1 MTGAGE
7 ASFDPVN
14 ANQDIIKRSYATDD
28 FDQFLGD
35 LVTEIEARNYRITRI
50 NHIDNVFDRQEAG
63 IEITARFRHYK
74 ILEFCNLN
82 SCSELISAESVSFLM
97 SSLCELISADL
108 LSGVF
113 MPVRYAIYQTEEEE
127 NVTHVAFLNPNAF
140 ARLFDSASLNQV
152 AAELSKDMTDVL
164 EEMDF

>member
-1 MTGAGE
+1 M
-7 ASFDPVN
+7 SFDPVN

-28 FDQFLGD
+28 FDQLLGD
-35 LVTEIEARNYRITRI
+35 LVTEMEARNYRITRI
-50 NHIDNVFDRQEAG
+50 NHIDNIFDRQEAG

-74 ILEFCNLN
+74 IVEFCNLN
-82 SCSELISAESVSFLM
+82 SCSELISA
-97 SSLCELISADL
+97 DL
-108 LSGVF
+108 RSGVF
-113 MPVRYAIYQTEEEE
+113 MPVRFAVYQTEEEE
-127 NVTHVAFLNPNAF
+127 NVSHVAFLNPNAF

>member
-1 MTGAGE
+1 M
-7 ASFDPVN
+7 SFDPVN

-28 FDQFLGD
+28 FDQLLGD

-50 NHIDNVFDRQEAG
+50 NHIDNIFDRQEAG

-74 ILEFCNLN
+74 IVEFCNLN
-82 SCSELISAESVSFLM
+82 SCSELISA
-97 SSLCELISADL
+97 DL
-108 LSGVF
+108 RSGVF
-113 MPVRYAIYQTEEEE
+113 MPVRFAVYQTEEEE

-152 AAELSKDMTDVL
+152 ANELSKDMNDVL
-164 EEMDF
+164 EEMAF

>member
-7 ASFDPVN
+7 ALFDPVN

-74 ILEFCNLN
+74 IVEFCNLN
-82 SCSELISAESVSFLM
+82 SCS
-97 SSLCELISADL
+97 ELISADL

-152 AAELSKDMTDVL
+152 ANELSKDMNDVL
-164 EEMDF
+164 EEMAF

>member
-1 MTGAGE
+1 M
-7 ASFDPVN
+7 SFDPVN

-28 FDQFLGD
+28 FDQLLGD

-50 NHIDNVFDRQEAG
+50 NHIDNIFDRQEAG

-74 ILEFCNLN
+74 IVEFCNLN
-82 SCSELISAESVSFLM
+82 SCS
-97 SSLCELISADL
+97 ELISADL

-113 MPVRYAIYQTEEEE
+113 MPVRYAVYQTEEEE

-152 AAELSKDMTDVL
+152 ANELSKDMNDVL
-164 EEMDF
+164 EEMAF

>member
-35 LVTEIEARNYRITRI
+35 LVTEIEARNYRIARI
-50 NHIDNVFDRQEAG
+50 NHIDNIFDRQEAG

-74 ILEFCNLN
+74 IVEFCNLN
-82 SCSELISAESVSFLM
+82 SCS
-97 SSLCELISADL
+97 ELISADL

-113 MPVRYAIYQTEEEE
+113 MPVRYAVYQTEEEE

-140 ARLFDSASLNQV
+140 ARLFDSAALNQV
-152 AAELSKDMTDVL
+152 ANELSKDMNDVL
-164 EEMDF
+164 EEMAF

>member
-7 ASFDPVN
+7 LSLDSVN
-14 ANQDIIKRSYATDD
+14 ANQDIVKRSYATDD

-50 NHIDNVFDRQEAG
+50 NHIDNIFDRQEAG

-74 ILEFCNLN
+74 IVEFCNLN
-82 SCSELISAESVSFLM
+82 SCS
-97 SSLCELISADL
+97 ELISADL

-113 MPVRYAIYQTEEEE
+113 MPVRYAVYQTEEEE
-127 NVTHVAFLNPNAF
+127 NVAHVAFLNPNAF

-152 AAELSKDMTDVL
+152 ADELSKDMNDVL
-164 EEMDF
+164 EEMAF

>member
-7 ASFDPVN
+7 LSLDSVN
-14 ANQDIIKRSYATDD
+14 ANQDIVKRSYATDD

-50 NHIDNVFDRQEAG
+50 NHIDNIFDRQEAG
-63 IEITARFRHYK
+63 IEITARFQHYK
-74 ILEFCNLN
+74 IVEFCNLN
-82 SCSELISAESVSFLM
+82 SCS
-97 SSLCELISADL
+97 ELISADL

-113 MPVRYAIYQTEEEE
+113 MPVRYAVYQTEEEE

-152 AAELSKDMTDVL
+152 ADELSKDMNDVL

>member
-1 MTGAGE
+1 VTGVGE
-7 ASFDPVN
+7 VSFDPVN

-28 FDQFLGD
+28 FDQLLGD

-50 NHIDNVFDRQEAG
+50 NHIDNIFDRQEAG

-74 ILEFCNLN
+74 IVEFCNLN
-82 SCSELISAESVSFLM
+82 SCSELISA
-97 SSLCELISADL
+97 DL
-108 LSGVF
+108 RSGVF
-113 MPVRYAIYQTEEEE
+113 MPVRFAVYQTEEEE
-127 NVTHVAFLNPNAF
+127 NVSHVAFLNPNAF

-152 AAELSKDMTDVL
+152 AAELSKDMMDVL

>member
-1 MTGAGE
+1 VTGVGE
-7 ASFDPVN
+7 VSFDPVN

-28 FDQFLGD
+28 FDQLLGD

-50 NHIDNVFDRQEAG
+50 NHIDNIFDRQEAG

-74 ILEFCNLN
+74 IVEFCNLN
-82 SCSELISAESVSFLM
+82 SCS
-97 SSLCELISADL
+97 ELISADL

-113 MPVRYAIYQTEEEE
+113 MPVRYAVYQTEEEE

-152 AAELSKDMTDVL
+152 ANELSKDMTDVL